1 MNITSAWYK
10 VAIFSLLTLVI
21 GEQVSEPDPIPRV
34 NIEGSQNFFIILKFL
49 EFLKHWFPLYVLFF
63 FPSPL
68 FVLVCVH
75 INFIVLLIIKCYD
88 L

>member
-21 GEQVSEPDPIPRV
+21 GEQVSKPDPIPWV
-34 NIEGSQNFFIILKFL
+34 NIEGSQDFFYNSQISGIPETLVSSL
-49 EFLKHWFPLYVLFF
+49 CAGF

-75 INFIVLLIIKCYD
+75 INFIVLLIIKCCD